1 MRKITATLIKEWIL
15 LKRDPGGIA
24 LLFLMPVIMII
35 VMALIQDA
43 PFKDYQELRFDLLLA
58 DNDKGK
64 LANEIKE
71 GFRRSK
77 NFNIIES
84 IDGKE
89 LNDVTIKKY
98 LRQGKYQVGIVIPKG
113 ATAEVVNAANLI
125 ANDLSKKIGLGGAM
139 PAREARGT
147 AYVRIYFDPVT
158 KPTYRASI
166 SFAID
171 KFVTYSCSNLLIE
184 RLSKMGISEADTS
197 DVANAPD
204 FQKVLQGIGVKEEM
218 LSDSKTDRTL
228 INSTQHNV
236 PSWAIFGM
244 FFIVIPIAGHMIRER
259 EDGSATRVTLIPR
272 TWMSVS
278 LGQILFYTL
287 VCAVQ
292 FWCMMAIGI
301 WFLPVMGLAKLYL
314 GVNALLLIPVSLAIS
329 FAATSYGYF
338 IGSVFKTINQALPLG
353 AVSVVILSAL
363 GGLWVPIELLPE
375 IMKKVA
381 HLSPLNWGLDAVQ
394 NITLRKGG
402 INDAFFHVIVLLTFG
417 FILWGISILV
427 NKSRRMSVQ

>member
-64 LANEIKE
+64 LATEIKE
-71 GFRRSK
+71 GFKKSK
-77 NFNIIES
+77 NFNLIER

-89 LNDVTIKKY
+89 LDDAAVKKY
-98 LRQGKYQVGIVIPKG
+98 LQQGTYQVGIIIPKG
-113 ATAEVVNAANLI
+113 ATAEVVNAANTI
-125 ANDLSKKIGLGGAM
+125 ANDLSEMIGLGGTM
-139 PAREARGT
+139 PAREARST
-147 AYVRIYFDPVT
+147 AYIRIYFDPVT

-171 KFVTYSCSNLLIE
+171 KFVTYSCSSLLIE
-184 RLSKMGISEADTS
+184 RLSKMGRTEMDSNVEK
-197 DVANAPD
+197 VPD

-259 EDGSATRVTLIPR
+259 EDGSATRIALIPHS
-272 TWMSVS
+272 WMSVS

-292 FWCMMAIGI
+292 FWCMIAIGI
-301 WFLPVMGLAKLYL
+301 WFLPVLGLAKLYL

-329 FAATSYGYF
+329 FTATSYGYF

-402 INDAFFHVIVLLTFG
+402 FSDISIYLLTLLIFG
-417 FILWGISILV
+417 FVLWGISVLV
-427 NKSRRMSVQ
+427 NRSRRMSVQ

>member
-1 MRKITATLIKEWIL
+1 M

-43 PFKDYQELRFDLLLA
+43 PFKDYQELRFDLLLV

-64 LANEIKE
+64 LAEEIKR
-71 GFRRSK
+71 GFGKSK
-77 NFNIIES
+77 NFNLIEH
-84 IDGKE
+84 IDGEE
-89 LNDVTIKKY
+89 LTDSSIKKY
-98 LRQGKYQVGIVIPKG
+98 LQQGTYQVGIVIPKG
-113 ATAEVVNAANLI
+113 ATAEVVNAANII
-125 ANDLSKKIGLGGAM
+125 ANDLSRKIGLGGTL

-147 AYVRIYFDPVT
+147 AYVRIFFDPVT

-184 RLSKMGISEADTS
+184 RLSKMGGTAADTDTAS
-197 DVANAPD
+197 APD

-218 LSDSKTDRTL
+218 LSDNKTDRKL

-259 EDGSATRVTLIPR
+259 EDGSATRVALIPR
-272 TWMSVS
+272 SWLSVS
-278 LGQILFYTL
+278 LGQVLFYTL
-287 VCAVQ
+287 VCTVQ
-292 FWCMMAIGI
+292 FWCMVAIGI
-301 WFLPVMGLAKLYL
+301 WFLPVIGLAKLYL
-314 GVNALLLIPVSLAIS
+314 GPNAWLLFPISLIIS
-329 FAATSYGYF
+329 FAATCYGYF
-338 IGSVFKTINQALPLG
+338 IGSVFRTINQALPLG

-363 GGLWVPIELLPE
+363 GGLWVPIELLPKV
-375 IMKKVA
+375 MKKIA

-402 INDAFFHVIVLLTFG
+402 ITDVLLHSTVLLAFG
-417 FILWGISILV
+417 FTLWGLSTWV
-427 NKSRRMSVQ
+427 NRSRRMSVQ